1 MKIKTISLLV
11 FLLVALSVTQIL
23 VGQNSTLK
31 KISPSGEKIAKD
43 KPSVSLSYEKVGK
56 RKPLREGES
65 DEGIWLRLH
74 NNTRGAIFFC
84 AFGISE
90 DGEKLRFYEK
100 GGEIGVSYEVEK
112 MPSGTQGTGTPR
124 NAKEDGNS
132 KNELSDI
139 PTGYRSG
146 SVCHV
151 YTLPSNKS
159 ILFSVPREHLAK
171 NLLIKME
178 FGYEWEGDYSSRW
191 EEPQHYVR
199 FYSSSLPENVVQP

>member
-1 MKIKTISLLV
+1 MKIKTVSLFV
-11 FLLVALSVTQIL
+11 FLLVALSITQIL
-23 VGQNSTLK
+23 FGQNSTLK
-31 KISPSGEKIAKD
+31 KISSSGEKIAKD
-43 KPSVSLSYEKVGK
+43 KPSVSLSYEKTGK

-74 NNTRGAIFFC
+74 NNTRGEIYFC
-84 AFGISE
+84 AFGISK
-90 DGEKLRFYEK
+90 DGEMLRFYDKNSEL
-100 GGEIGVSYEVEK
+100 GVNYEIEK
-112 MPSGTQGTGTPR
+112 MPPGEEGRGIRR
-124 NAKEDGNS
+124 NEKSDNVAKEIF
-132 KNELSDI
+132 DI
-139 PTGYRSG
+139 PSGYKVG
-146 SVCHV
+146 GVCHV

>member
-1 MKIKTISLLV
+1 MKIKTISLFV

-23 VGQNSTLK
+23 FGQNSTLK

-43 KPSVSLSYEKVGK
+43 KPSVSLSFEKVGK

-90 DGEKLRFYEK
+90 DGERLAFYVMK
-100 GGEIGVSYEVEK
+100 GRELGINYEVER
-112 MPSGTQGTGTPR
+112 MPSESHGGTPR
-124 NAKEDGNS
+124 NAKEDNNS

-139 PTGYRSG
+139 PTGYKVG
-146 SVCHV
+146 GVCHV
-151 YTLPSNKS
+151 YTLPSGKS
-159 ILFSVPREHLAK
+159 VSFSVPREHLAK
-171 NLLIKME
+171 NLSVKMQ
-178 FGYEWEGDYSSRW
+178 FGYEWESDYSSRW
-191 EEPQHYVR
+191 EEPEHYVR